1 MKTSRAT
8 IAYHPEPPNETA
20 RVTPLPAGYRVHYC
34 YPAAGQDGLD
44 DYAVCELANGQ
55 LVAIFAD
62 DLTNDDGSQ
71 FRIPSRFNGEE
82 AA

>member
-1 MKTSRAT
+1 MKTNKST
-8 IAYHPEPPNETA
+8 IGHHPEPPGA
-20 RVTPLPAGYRVHYC
+20 LQRITPLPAGYSVKYQ

-44 DYAVCELANGQ
+44 DHAVCELANGQ

-62 DLTNDDGSQ
+62 DLNNDDGSQ
-71 FRIPSRFNGEE
+71 FRIPSRFTGEE